1 MPAIDPE
8 ALSMQGLTVESQDSA
23 LGRWTVARWTPSADS
38 PLHGTVERIWYFDGR
53 LTHERERVFPDGTA
67 ELIVMLDERHR
78 DGGDPALAAFPA
90 VCINGCRTQPSV
102 VVSPRGRCR
111 VLGIRFAPAGA
122 CSLLRSNMKQLVDV
136 TIDVRDVIGR
146 ASDELGERCAT
157 AAQISPL
164 SERRNA
170 ASVVFAAVNWLLPL
184 ARVDRDAL
192 VQWTS
197 AKIREAR
204 GTVSLDRLGA
214 RLGVSRNEFARRFRD
229 HTGLTPKRFA
239 RIVRFHNALSL
250 LHRSEKIAA
259 VAAELAYYDQAH
271 MYRDFAEF
279 ARLTPGEFLSAT
291 RYPESP
297 SLAEP

>member
-1 MPAIDPE
+1 MPAIDLE
-8 ALSMQGLTVESQDSA
+8 ALDMQGLRVESQDSP
-23 LGRWTVARWTPSADS
+23 LGRWTMARWTPPADS
-38 PLHGTVERIWYFDGR
+38 VLHEIVERIWYFDGQ
-53 LTHERERVFPDGTA
+53 LTHAKERVFPDGTA

-78 DGGDPALAAFPA
+78 DGDNPALAAFPA

-122 CSLLRSNMKQLVDV
+122 CALLRSNMQHLLDV
-136 TIDVRDVIGR
+136 TVDVRDVIGR
-146 ASDELGERCAT
+146 AADELGERCAT
-157 AAQISPL
+157 AAQISL
-164 SERRNA
+164 NERRNA
-170 ASVVFAAVNWLLPL
+170 ASAVFAAVDWLVPL
-184 ARVDRDAL
+184 ARRDRDDL

-197 AKIREAR
+197 TKIREAR
-204 GTVSLDRLGA
+204 GAVSLDRLGA
-214 RLGVSRNEFARRFRD
+214 QLGVSRHEFARRFRD
-229 HTGLTPKRFA
+229 RTGLTPKRFA
-239 RIVRFHNALSL
+239 RIVRFYNALSL

-279 ARLTPGEFLSAT
+279 AHLTPGEFVSAT

>member
-1 MPAIDPE
+1 MPAIDLD
-8 ALSMQGLTVESQDSA
+8 ALSLPGLTVESQDSP
-23 LGRWTVARWTPSADS
+23 LGRWTVARWTPPADS
-38 PLHGTVERIWYFDGR
+38 PLHDTVERIWYFDGL
-53 LTHERERVFPDGTA
+53 LTHAKERVFPDGTV

-78 DGGDPALAAFPA
+78 DGSDPALGAFPA
-90 VCINGCRTQPSV
+90 VCVNGCRTQPSV

-111 VLGIRFAPAGA
+111 VLGIRFVPAGA
-122 CSLLRSNMKQLVDV
+122 CALLRSNMKELVDI

-146 ASDELGERCAT
+146 AADELGERCAT
-157 AAQISPL
+157 AAQISL
-164 SERRNA
+164 LNERRNA
-170 ASVVFAAVNWLLPL
+170 ASVVFAALDWLLPL
-184 ARVDRDAL
+184 ACGDRDAL
-192 VQWTS
+192 VHWTS
-197 AKIREAR
+197 TKIREGR

-214 RLGVSRNEFARRFRD
+214 QLGVSRHEFARRFRD

-250 LHRSEKIAA
+250 LHQSEKIAA

-279 ARLTPGEFLSAT
+279 ARLTPGEFVSAR

>member
-1 MPAIDPE
+1 
-8 ALSMQGLTVESQDSA
+8 MQGLAIKSQDSS
-23 LGRWTVARWTPSADS
+23 LGRWTVARWAPPADS
-38 PLHGTVERIWYFDGR
+38 PLHETVERIWYFEGQ
-53 LTHERERVFPDGTA
+53 LTHTKERVFPDGTA

-78 DGGDPALAAFPA
+78 DGSDPALGAFPA

-111 VLGIRFAPAGA
+111 VLGITLAPAGA
-122 CSLLRSNMKQLVDV
+122 CALLRCNMTHLVDITV
-136 TIDVRDVIGR
+136 DVLDAIGR
-146 ASDELGERCAT
+146 AADELGERCAN
-157 AAQISPL
+157 AAQISSL

-170 ASVVFAAVNWLLPL
+170 ASVVSAAVDWLLPL
-184 ARVDRDAL
+184 TRGDRDGL
-192 VQWTS
+192 VRWTS

-204 GTVSLDRLGA
+204 GTVSLDQLGA
-214 RLGVSRNEFARRFRD
+214 RLGVSRYEFARRFRD
-229 HTGLTPKRFA
+229 GTGLTPKRFA

-250 LHRSEKIAA
+250 LHRNEKIAA

-279 ARLTPGEFLSAT
+279 ARLTPGEFVSAM

-297 SLAEP
+297 NLAEP

>member
-1 MPAIDPE
+1 
-8 ALSMQGLTVESQDSA
+8 MQGLTVESQDSA

-38 PLHGTVERIWYFDGR
+38 PLHGTVQRIWYFDGR
-53 LTHERERVFPDGTA
+53 LTHEKERVFPDGTA

-78 DGGDPALAAFPA
+78 DGGDPALAAIPGSMHQWMPNATF
-90 VCINGCRTQPSV
+90 GCRES
-102 VVSPRGRCR
+102 RGRCR

-214 RLGVSRNEFARRFRD
+214 RLGVSRDEFARRFRD

-279 ARLTPGEFLSAT
+279 ARLTPGEFVSAT

-297 SLAEP
+297 SVAEP

>member
-1 MPAIDPE
+1 MPAINLE
-8 ALSMQGLTVESQDSA
+8 APAMQGLRVESQDSS
-23 LGRWTVARWTPSADS
+23 LGRWTVARWTPPADS
-38 PLHGTVERIWYFDGR
+38 LLHETVERIWYFDGQ
-53 LTHERERVFPDGTA
+53 LTHAKERVFPDGTA

-111 VLGIRFAPAGA
+111 VLGVRLAPAGA
-122 CSLLRSNMKQLVDV
+122 CALLRSNMQHLVDV
-136 TIDVRDVIGR
+136 TVDVRDVIGR
-146 ASDELGERCAT
+146 AADELGERCAS
-157 AAQISPL
+157 AAQNSPL
-164 SERRNA
+164 NERRNA
-170 ASVVFAAVNWLLPL
+170 ACAVFAAVDWLLPL
-184 ARVDRDAL
+184 ARGDRDAL
-192 VQWTS
+192 VEWTS
-197 AKIREAR
+197 KKIREAR
-204 GTVSLDRLGA
+204 GAVSFDGMGA
-214 RLGVSRNEFARRFRD
+214 QLGVSRHEFARRFRD
-229 HTGLTPKRFA
+229 RTGLTPKRFA

-279 ARLTPGEFLSAT
+279 AQLTPGEFVSAT